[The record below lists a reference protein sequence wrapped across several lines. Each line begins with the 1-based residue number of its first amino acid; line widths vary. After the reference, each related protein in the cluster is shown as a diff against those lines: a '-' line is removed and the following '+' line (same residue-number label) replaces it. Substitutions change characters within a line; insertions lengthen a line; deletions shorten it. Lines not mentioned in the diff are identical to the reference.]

1 MQSSEKKSLY
11 RFLFIYVTSTFT
23 LFAIGAVIFYKFQVY
38 QIEQSERRVLKYN
51 SDKMIHTLQQLHKSS
66 KKALIYPNDPLLKT
80 AIYDIDKGYIF
91 GSFKP
96 KDIDWSSEFSIVGS
110 SMRHIRAVSPYYLG
124 VAYLIT
130 QQEIDQAPI
139 CSIRKIVALSTV
151 AIFLLILILGY
162 FLGNLFIAPMRDSL
176 KKINLFVQDT
186 THELNTP
193 ISTIL
198 TNIEM
203 LEILGK
209 CGDSKEM
216 KRIEIAS
223 KTLSHIYDDLTYLKL
238 NQEYQRHPEDVDI
251 SALLLQRLDYFS
263 TMIEMKRLEIDLS
276 IEPGI
281 IKHIDPSDAI
291 RLYDNLISNAIKYN
305 QIGGTLAVRLS
316 KSSFSIRDSGR
327 GISKKALSHIFD
339 RFHREDDSEG
349 GFGIG
354 LDIVSQVARHYDY
367 SIDIISKE
375 KEGTTVTVSWR
386 AEDIAS

>member
-1 MQSSEKKSLY
+1 
-11 RFLFIYVTSTFT
+11 VTSTFT
-23 LFAIGAVIFYKFQVY
+23 LFAIGAIIFYQFQIY
-38 QIEQSERRVLKYN
+38 QIEENERKALKYN
-51 SDKMIHTLQQLHKSS
+51 SDKIVHALQLLHKSS
-66 KKALIYPNDPLLKT
+66 DKILKYPNDPLLKT
-80 AIYDIDKGYIF
+80 AIYDIDKSYIF
-91 GSFKP
+91 GSFQP
-96 KDIDWSSEFSIVGS
+96 DSVDWDRDFIIIGERI
-110 SMRHIRAVSPYYLG
+110 RHIRAISPYYLG
-124 VAYLIT
+124 VAYLVT
-130 QQEIDQAPI
+130 EQPIDQEPI
-139 CSIRKIVALSTV
+139 CAIRKMVFLSTV
-151 AIFLLILILGY
+151 AIFGFILVLGY

-209 CGDSKEM
+209 CENSQEM

-238 NQEYQRHPEDVDI
+238 NQEYQRHPSDIDI

-263 TMIEMKRLEIDLS
+263 TMIEMKRLVVDTQ
-276 IEPGI
+276 IEPHI

-305 QIGGTLAVRLS
+305 NMGGMLEIKLDRDR
-316 KSSFSIRDSGR
+316 FSVYDSGR
-327 GISKKALSHIFD
+327 GIGKKALSHIFD
-339 RFHREDDSEG
+339 RFHREDSSEG

-354 LDIVSQVARHYDY
+354 LDIVSQVVRYYSYD
-367 SIDIISKE
+367 IDIISQE
-375 KEGTTVTVSWR
+375 KEGTTVRVSWNTG
-386 AEDIAS
+386 AVAS